1 MRRDREGTRRLLRC
15 LSNLVAGS
23 ERPLP
28 PLLRLASRS
37 WILRRSIS
45 LRIADRAH
53 RPQAGLVRVRI
64 VANGRTCSL
73 GPAVRNDI
81 PCALTW
87 SAALAMGYAATC
99 LLACIFRW

>member
-1 MRRDREGTRRLLRC
+1 MRRDREGARRLLRC
-15 LSNLVAGS
+15 LSNLVVGS
-23 ERPLP
+23 ECPLP

-45 LRIADRAH
+45 LRIAYRA
-53 RPQAGLVRVRI
+53 RGSGVGPVRVRI

-81 PCALTW
+81 PCALAW
-87 SAALAMGYAATC
+87 SAALTMGYAATC
-99 LLACIFRW
+99 LLACIFR

>member
-1 MRRDREGTRRLLRC
+1 VG
-15 LSNLVAGS
+15 
-23 ERPLP
+23 P
-28 PLLRLASRS
+28 
-37 WILRRSIS
+37 
-45 LRIADRAH
+45 
-53 RPQAGLVRVRI
+53 VRVRI

-99 LLACIFRW
+99 LLACIFR